1 MNITFDPANDVD
13 DLVNA
18 SVKRLNTSAVQLDWH
33 QIRNVDGYIVRT
45 RLPPEYAVREPVTTK
60 ATNITRKCFF
70 VDIYDGLYVRWT
82 FCYLWMVK
90 VVFGFI
96 LFG

>member
-18 SVKRLNTSAVQLDWH
+18 SVKRLNASAVQLDWH

-45 RLPPEYAVREPVTTK
+45 RLPPEYAVLEPVTTK
-60 ATNITRKCFF
+60 ANNITCK
-70 VDIYDGLYVRWT
+70 Y
-82 FCYLWMVK
+82 
-90 VVFGFI
+90 
-96 LFG
+96 